1 MPTDNE
7 QMIKNENIGI
17 MQPEKQV
24 SEFVLDNTSWMPDNA
39 KGDYH
44 KQRLAQSKWAFR
56 LSFGGSIAGFLVIII
71 TAFICLLKSEISW
84 IGIISGGI
92 IEAISALFFTLSNK
106 TNEKISEFFDKLT
119 LDSNTTHAM
128 HMTKEISDNKI
139 RDQLLVKL
147 SLHLAGINEDKIC
160 KNTSEIC
167 NLNSHNT
174 DNM

>member
-1 MPTDNE
+1 MPTPNE

-17 MQPEKQV
+17 MQPEKHDSQ
-24 SEFVLDNTSWMPDNA
+24 FVIDNSSWIPDNA
-39 KGDYH
+39 KVDYH
-44 KQRLAQSKWAFR
+44 NQRLLQSKWAFW
-56 LSFGGSIAGFLVIII
+56 LSFGGAIAGFLVIII
-71 TAFICLLKSEISW
+71 CAFFCLSNNDTSW

-92 IEAISALFFTLSNK
+92 IEAVSALFFTLSNK
-106 TNEKISEFFDKLT
+106 ANEKISEFFDKLT

-128 HMTKEISDNKI
+128 HMTKEISDNRI

-167 NLNSHNT
+167 NQISHDT
-174 DNM
+174 DNK